1 MYFFSA
7 NILKCIN
14 AYKNINNK
22 VNIEIERSAMEKNFE
37 DIREDF
43 INASLDEKIK
53 IYTTTQGLTVE
64 QFKELLS
71 YYPIKHLDK
80 LEQAVNNI

>member
-1 MYFFSA
+1 
-7 NILKCIN
+7 
-14 AYKNINNK
+14 
-22 VNIEIERSAMEKNFE
+22 MEKSFE

-80 LEQAVNNI
+80 LEAAVNNI

>member
-1 MYFFSA
+1 MFYVLE
-7 NILKCIN
+7 LKG
-14 AYKNINNK
+14 AYMDK
-22 VNIEIERSAMEKNFE
+22 SFE
-37 DIREDF
+37 DIKENF

-53 IYTTTQGLTVE
+53 IYTTAQGLTVE

-80 LEQAVNNI
+80 LEAAVNNI